1 MHNQTDDY
9 SEFSHSTGD
18 QQPRHQMATTTAQ
31 PNAALT
37 VDDVD
42 AIARDLDELPRIEK
56 FDVKAQ
62 LDRLGP
68 TLAGM
73 KLKGYDLAAIRSRLL
88 ARGVDASISSIS
100 RAINGGGTTKPIS
113 KKPKV
118 SK

>member
-1 MHNQTDDY
+1 MHTQTDDI

-18 QQPRHQMATTTAQ
+18 QQPQYQPATATAQ

-42 AIARDLDELPRIEK
+42 AIARDLDDLPRVEK

-73 KLKGYDLAAIRSRLL
+73 KLKGYDLAAIRGRLL

-100 RAINGGGTTKPIS
+100 RAINGGGTTKPKS

-118 SK
+118 AK